1 MSVKIRPKDVRTYVF
16 IMVYILPGS
25 IYNISKLESLQHGL
39 ALCRYLITIY
49 AFVKIISSQDWK
61 KESTSSF
68 MAVSFFT
75 VVLMII
81 SSQMNGTIYLTAM
94 LSSMTLVGFLIVNL
108 HLFSTDY
115 KKTLEIYRNTIYVY
129 LGLHFIT
136 LLFYRNG
143 IVDGLTGDGRI
154 WFLGSKNKLS
164 LYVIL
169 SILVTYLINARNKKR
184 TPIYF
189 ILLFILNMEVILNG
203 SSTTLLALLIID
215 VYLVIGRTTLNING
229 KGRKTISG
237 VFTGVTFLVIILF
250 FTTVILQG
258 ENTSNILEY
267 MTAFVGKDISFS
279 GRTSI
284 WKRAIQ
290 YVLANPLWGL
300 GNDVVYDVWENY
312 HYVYSAHNEV
322 LDFAVKYG
330 CIALVGFVMMHIITI
345 SAALRNKNSTNCRM
359 CLICVASLLF
369 SGMFEAIGAEYS
381 TWMILLLTYYE
392 ARQSKT
398 IYKSDRKDRNERFEQ
413 N

>member
-1 MSVKIRPKDVRTYVF
+1 MSVKIRPKDVWTYVF
-16 IMVYILPGS
+16 VMVYILPGS
-25 IYNISKLESLQHGL
+25 IYTISELESLQHGL

-49 AFVKIISSQDWK
+49 AFAKILSSQGWK
-61 KESTSSF
+61 KEIISSF

-75 VVLMII
+75 VALMII

-94 LSSMTLVGFLIVNL
+94 LSSMTLLGFLIVNL

-115 KKTLEIYRNTIYVY
+115 KKTLKIYRNILYIY

-143 IVDGLTGDGRI
+143 IVDGLTGDGRV

-169 SILVTYLINARNKKR
+169 SILVTYLINVRNKKW
-184 TPIYF
+184 TPIHF

-229 KGRKTISG
+229 KGRKIISG
-237 VFTGVTFLVIILF
+237 VFTGAAFLVIILF

-258 ENTSNILEY
+258 ENTSNILNY

-300 GNDVVYDVWENY
+300 GNDVVYDVWGNY

-345 SAALRNKNSTNCRM
+345 SAALRNKKSTTCRM
-359 CLICVASLLF
+359 CLICVVSLLF

-381 TWMILLLTYYE
+381 TWMILLLTYFE

-398 IYKSDRKDRNERFEQ
+398 MYKSDRKDRNECFQQ

>member
-1 MSVKIRPKDVRTYVF
+1 MSVKIRPKDVWTYVF
-16 IMVYILPGS
+16 IMAYILPGS
-25 IYNISKLESLQHGL
+25 IYNISELESLQHGL

-49 AFVKIISSQDWK
+49 AFAKILSSQGWK
-61 KESTSSF
+61 KEIISSF

-75 VVLMII
+75 VTLMII

-94 LSSMTLVGFLIVNL
+94 LSSMTLLGFLIVNL

-115 KKTLEIYRNTIYVY
+115 EKTLEIYRNILYIY
-129 LGLHFIT
+129 LGLHLIT

-143 IVDGLTGDGRI
+143 IVDGLTGDGRV

-169 SILVTYLINARNKKR
+169 SILVTYLINARNRKW
-184 TPIYF
+184 TPIHF

-229 KGRKTISG
+229 KGRKIISG
-237 VFTGVTFLVIILF
+237 VFTGAAFLVIILF

-258 ENTSNILEY
+258 ENTSNILNY

-300 GNDVVYDVWENY
+300 GNDVVYDVWGNY

-330 CIALVGFVMMHIITI
+330 CIALVGFVVMHIITI
-345 SAALRNKNSTNCRM
+345 SAALRNKNSTTCRM
-359 CLICVASLLF
+359 CLVCVASLLF

-392 ARQSKT
+392 ARQSKA
-398 IYKSDRKDRNERFEQ
+398 IYKSDRKDRHEHF
-413 N
+413 

>member
-1 MSVKIRPKDVRTYVF
+1 MSVKIRPKDVWTYVF
-16 IMVYILPGS
+16 VMVYILPGS
-25 IYNISKLESLQHGL
+25 IYTISELESLQHGL

-49 AFVKIISSQDWK
+49 AFAKILSSQGWK
-61 KESTSSF
+61 KEIISSF

-75 VVLMII
+75 VALMII

-94 LSSMTLVGFLIVNL
+94 LSSMTLLGFLIVNL

-115 KKTLEIYRNTIYVY
+115 KKTLKIYRNILYIY

-143 IVDGLTGDGRI
+143 IVDGLTGDGRV

-169 SILVTYLINARNKKR
+169 SILVTYLINARNKKW
-184 TPIYF
+184 TPIHF

-229 KGRKTISG
+229 KGRKIISG
-237 VFTGVTFLVIILF
+237 VFTGAAFLVIILF

-258 ENTSNILEY
+258 ENTSNILNY

-300 GNDVVYDVWENY
+300 GNDVVYDVWGNY

-345 SAALRNKNSTNCRM
+345 SAALRNKNSTACRM
-359 CLICVASLLF
+359 CLICVASLIF

-381 TWMILLLTYYE
+381 TWVILLLTYFE

-398 IYKSDRKDRNERFEQ
+398 MYKSDRKDRNECFRQ

>member
-1 MSVKIRPKDVRTYVF
+1 MSVKIRPKDVWTYVF
-16 IMVYILPGS
+16 VMAYILPGS
-25 IYNISKLESLQHGL
+25 IYNISELESLRHGL

-49 AFVKIISSQDWK
+49 AFAKILSSQGWK
-61 KESTSSF
+61 KEIISSF

-75 VVLMII
+75 VALMII
-81 SSQMNGTIYLTAM
+81 SSRMNGTIYLTAI
-94 LSSMTLVGFLIVNL
+94 LSSMTLLGFLIVNL

-115 KKTLEIYRNTIYVY
+115 EKTLKIYRNIIYIY

-143 IVDGLTGDGRI
+143 IVDGLTGDGRV

-169 SILVTYLINARNKKR
+169 SILVTYLINARKKW
-184 TPIYF
+184 TPIHF

-215 VYLVIGRTTLNING
+215 VYLVIGRITLNING
-229 KGRKTISG
+229 KGRIIISE
-237 VFTGVTFLVIILF
+237 VFTGVAFLVIILF

-258 ENTSNILEY
+258 ENTSNILNY

-290 YVLANPLWGL
+290 YALANPLWGL
-300 GNDVVYDVWENY
+300 GNDVVYDVWGNY

-330 CIALVGFVMMHIITI
+330 CIALV
-345 SAALRNKNSTNCRM
+345 
-359 CLICVASLLF
+359 
-369 SGMFEAIGAEYS
+369 
-381 TWMILLLTYYE
+381 
-392 ARQSKT
+392 
-398 IYKSDRKDRNERFEQ
+398 
-413 N
+413 

>member
-1 MSVKIRPKDVRTYVF
+1 
-16 IMVYILPGS
+16 
-25 IYNISKLESLQHGL
+25 
-39 ALCRYLITIY
+39 
-49 AFVKIISSQDWK
+49 
-61 KESTSSF
+61 
-68 MAVSFFT
+68 
-75 VVLMII
+75 
-81 SSQMNGTIYLTAM
+81 
-94 LSSMTLVGFLIVNL
+94 
-108 HLFSTDY
+108 
-115 KKTLEIYRNTIYVY
+115 
-129 LGLHFIT
+129 
-136 LLFYRNG
+136 
-143 IVDGLTGDGRI
+143 
-154 WFLGSKNKLS
+154 
-164 LYVIL
+164 
-169 SILVTYLINARNKKR
+169 
-184 TPIYF
+184 
-189 ILLFILNMEVILNG
+189 
-203 SSTTLLALLIID
+203 
-215 VYLVIGRTTLNING
+215 
-229 KGRKTISG
+229 
-237 VFTGVTFLVIILF
+237 
-250 FTTVILQG
+250 
-258 ENTSNILEY
+258 